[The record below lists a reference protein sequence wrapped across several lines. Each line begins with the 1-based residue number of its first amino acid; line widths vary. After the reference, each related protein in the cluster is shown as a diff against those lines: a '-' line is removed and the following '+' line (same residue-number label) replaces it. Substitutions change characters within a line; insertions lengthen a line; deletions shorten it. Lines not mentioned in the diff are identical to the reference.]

1 MWVSGAMALRNAVT
15 FGQISY
21 GPPRVESIA
30 MRSVFAVVGLAGVL
44 ASSGCGFSATTGA
57 VDGDSGVLPGSVTVG
72 FLAATSLE
80 DERSGTI
87 SVPVHLSAPA
97 ETPIAV
103 SYTFADGS
111 ATRPMDFAGAEGA
124 LTFAPGE
131 TDQVIQVMINDDG
144 VDETANE
151 TFDIVLASPTGG
163 AALGRARHT
172 VTISANILPRVSFA
186 LTSSTKSE
194 SMQETFVATL
204 DVAAA
209 VPVSVDYA
217 LAGTATTA
225 DYGLTAGTINFPAGT
240 QSQSFTLDP
249 IDDALDEDSET
260 VRVTLVSSVN
270 AAIASSAA
278 TRTHTLEDNDPLPI
292 VSFMG
297 STRTVGEDTASV
309 TLTVNLNTAS
319 GRQVTVPF
327 AMGGGATATA
337 DTDFS
342 YDSTAA
348 LVFPAG
354 TTSRT
359 ITITIVD
366 DGMDENDESF
376 STVLGTPQNATLG
389 ASSFAVTITDD
400 DNPPSVR
407 WNTPS
412 RSASEGDQ
420 DTTYDY
426 ELLLSAASGK
436 QITVPVAI
444 TGDAEA
450 DDYSAPAS
458 VTFMPGQMMK
468 NFRLT
473 IVGDNLNNPDD
484 GNTETITMTLTSTGL
499 VNAVQGSPN
508 QVTHTIED
516 DD

>member
-1 MWVSGAMALRNAVT
+1 MWVSGAIAPHDAVT
-15 FGQISY
+15 FSQISY
-21 GPPRVESIA
+21 APPRVESIA

-44 ASSGCGFSATTGA
+44 ASSACGFSATTGA
-57 VDGDSGVLPGSVTVG
+57 VDGDSGVNPGSVTVG

-97 ETPIAV
+97 TTPISV

-131 TDQVIQVMINDDG
+131 TDQVIQLMINDDG

-186 LTSSTKSE
+186 LVTSMKPE

-204 DVAAA
+204 DVASAA
-209 VPVSVDYA
+209 PVSVDYA
-217 LAGTATTA
+217 LAGTASSA
-225 DYGLTAGTINFPAGT
+225 DYALTAGTINFPAGT

-249 IDDALDEDSET
+249 IDDALDEDNET
-260 VRVTLVSSVN
+260 LRVTLVSSVN

-297 STRTVGEDTASV
+297 STRTVGEDTTSV

-327 AMGGGATATA
+327 AMGGATATA

-348 LVFPAG
+348 LVFPPG

-366 DGMDENDESF
+366 DGMDENDETIT
-376 STVLGTPQNATLG
+376 TVLGTPQNATLG
-389 ASSFAVTITDD
+389 ASSFTVTITDD

-407 WNTPS
+407 WNTAG
-412 RSASEGDQ
+412 RAASEGDQ

-426 ELLLSAASGK
+426 ELVLSAASGK

-450 DDYSAPAS
+450 GDFSAPAS

-473 IVGDNLNNPDD
+473 IVGDNLNNPEDA
-484 GNTETITMTLTSTGL
+484 NTETVTMTLTNTGL

-508 QVTHTIED
+508 QVTHTIQD